1 MTPFEDLLP
10 EPSIPQLFTQLRAI
24 LVYAAEGGAL
34 GREHAVIYLDLR
46 SRLLESEVGKLLP
59 GFLYQCVT
67 VFRFK
72 EFIHLYD
79 PDTAL
84 RTAFIDRMIERCT
97 TMHESDGAVDLTS
110 TPDGHRSWKF

>member
-10 EPSIPQLFTQLRAI
+10 EPTATELLARVRSV

-46 SRLLESEVGKLLP
+46 SRLLDSGIGKLLP

-67 VFRFK
+67 LFRFK
-72 EFIHLYD
+72 EFISLYD
-79 PDTAL
+79 PDTML
-84 RTAFIDRMIERCT
+84 RIAFIDRMIARCNAIHAPER
-97 TMHESDGAVDLTS
+97 DPKRA
-110 TPDGHRSWKF
+110 TPDREPWAF